1 MVAGFGAMQAMMYA
15 TAIYLGAAESLDA
28 STRDLLRWLGLLVA
42 TPVVLYSARPFF
54 AGALRSLKARRVG
67 MDVPVALAIAAVY
80 AASLI
85 EAVRGSGEVYF
96 DSVSMFVFFLLT
108 GRYLEMRARHHA
120 RDLTDALARLT
131 PPFAERAA
139 RGRNLQ
145 ARRHP

>member
-1 MVAGFGAMQAMMYA
+1 
-15 TAIYLGAAESLDA
+15 
-28 STRDLLRWLGLLVA
+28 
-42 TPVVLYSARPFF
+42 
-54 AGALRSLKARRVG
+54 

-85 EAVRGSGEVYF
+85 EALRGSGEVYF
-96 DSVSMFVFFLLT
+96 DSVSMFVFFLLA

-131 PPFAERAA
+131 PPFADRQLED
-139 RGRNLQ
+139 GTLQ